1 MASAGRIL
9 IMPKGNYDSSAT
21 YEMLDMVHYNGT
33 SWLAKKT
40 AKGIEPSATN
50 SEYWHSMFDL
60 DIANNLTTTDA
71 GKALDARQ
79 GKVLNEKIEN
89 LKSTVMLLSTTNDYS
104 DWTEVALSETYPL
117 YKYVYIELKDS
128 NDCLMDSVFIP
139 SNMFANYNK
148 GETVICLTSGDMR
161 AYIVTQLASSVL
173 INKSGGKLVIWGVE
187 RIS

>member
-33 SWLAKKT
+33 SWWAKKT
-40 AKGIEPSATN
+40 VSNIEPSAAN
-50 SEYWHSMFDL
+50 SEHWHNMFNL
-60 DIANNLTTTDA
+60 DIANNLTTTEE

-79 GKVLNEKIEN
+79 GKLLNEKIED
-89 LKSTVMLLSTTNDYS
+89 LKSTAMLVSITDDYL
-104 DWTEVALSETYPL
+104 DWTEVALSERYPL

-139 SNMFANYNK
+139 SNMFSNYNK
-148 GETVICLTSGDMR
+148 GETVVSLTSGDMR

-173 INKSGGKLVIWGVE
+173 LNKSGGKLVIWGVE